1 MLHLIQGFIQRGE
14 KINFSIEKTKDGL
27 RVTIIP
33 VLVDASELPDAD
45 PRATLRAALARP
57 IVANLVT
64 ADPDSELA
72 AALTGVSQVR
82 SEAVN
87 ALAEITQAI
96 ESAKDAA
103 SKAAKENAKRPA
115 QTKADKGKSPA
126 SANDKEDAAVQ
137 GAVDELPE
145 PIDSSFN
152 PSPTTAAPS
161 TALFD

>member
-1 MLHLIQGFIQRGE
+1 MLNLIQGFIQRGE

-33 VLVDASELPDAD
+33 VLAEAGDMQDGD
-45 PRATLRAALARP
+45 PRAALRAALARP

-82 SEAVN
+82 TEAVN
-87 ALAEITQAI
+87 ALAEITQAL

-103 SKAAKENAKRPA
+103 SKAARETAKKPSPS
-115 QTKADKGKSPA
+115 KADKGKSPA
-126 SANDKEDAAVQ
+126 PSSQKAGAAVQ
-137 GAVDELPE
+137 DGADELPE
-145 PIDSSFN
+145 PVDASSD
-152 PSPTTAAPS
+152 PAPTPAASAP
-161 TALFD
+161 ALFD